1 MTNQNTPT
9 EVIIEEGFKVQLTPA
24 VLAKALWAMDC
35 AQQADFLDELGAV
48 IEQDHIPNKN
58 AYSYG
63 ELQWCY
69 LKDELRR
76 PGRERANNVH
86 MAFSAFAFDFW
97 PQKVNGARTDADGV
111 PL

>member
-1 MTNQNTPT
+1 MSNQV
-9 EVIIEEGFKVQLTPA
+9 EVTVEEGFKVMVTPEI
-24 VLAKALWAMDC
+24 LAQALWAMNC
-35 AQQADFLDELGAV
+35 QQQADFLDALGAV
-48 IEQDHIPNKN
+48 IEKDHIDNPS
-58 AYSYG
+58 SYGCG

-97 PQKVNGARTDADGV
+97 PQKINGAREG
-111 PL
+111 L